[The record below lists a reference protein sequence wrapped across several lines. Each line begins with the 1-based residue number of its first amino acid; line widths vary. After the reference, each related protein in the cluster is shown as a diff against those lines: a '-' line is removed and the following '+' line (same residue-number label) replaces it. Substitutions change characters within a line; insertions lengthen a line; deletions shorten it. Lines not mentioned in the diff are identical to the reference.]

1 MLIVIDGYN
10 LIFTVSNLEKY
21 VKVDNI
27 EDARKRLISL
37 LIKYKASK
45 KYNIVLVFDSS
56 QDNYVTPSKQKI
68 SGLEIMYA
76 KYGKDAD
83 TEIKNIISL
92 SQNPK
97 DTLVVTNDNDIRK
110 FVLKKGSNVIDSVNF
125 YMQIRKSLDSQ
136 KKSLPKEYRSKLKG
150 PSKKETKYWLDV
162 FKNEKNKDWKA
173 DEEVKIDKSFKKSA
187 TDEPFSK
194 FFGPS
199 EDEANYW
206 LKVFDEK
213 HKDDK

>member
-10 LIFTVSNLEKY
+10 LIFTVSSLEKY
-21 VKVDNI
+21 VRVDSI

-37 LIKYKASK
+37 LGQYKSSN

-56 QDNYVTPSKQKI
+56 QDDNITPSKVEI
-68 SGLEIMYA
+68 PGFEIMYA

-125 YMQIRKSLDSQ
+125 YTQITKNLDSH
-136 KKSLPKEYRSKLKG
+136 KKPLPKEYRSKLNG
-150 PSKKETKYWLDV
+150 PSETESKYWLDV
-162 FKNEKNKDWKA
+162 FKNEKNSDLKE
-173 DEEVKIDKSFKKSA
+173 DEEIKIKKPIEKPVNG
-187 TDEPFSK
+187 EPFSK

-206 LKVFDEK
+206 LKIFDK
-213 HKDDK
+213 NHKDDK